1 MRSAPLTPA
10 AAGPRLLLL
19 AVLAGAP
26 VLGGCQSSDVLPF
39 NEAAEKE
46 KDKTATADFYESSAL
61 TYYDG
66 GRYEASAQMWEKVL
80 ALQPENQKAKWGLAK
95 SLQMVGTPASLRRA
109 ETILLPILN
118 NDWTHPELGDRSH
131 EVKGTLA
138 MVYQD
143 LADYYDRD
151 VRTLEAQRDAA
162 AGPGG
167 APSAESAAAVGAQL
181 QTQVAARNGLLTKAI
196 PLWEAGLAVR
206 DDNPYALAG
215 LGKAHLMLGHDDQG
229 VSYARRYIQVARS
242 SQVGWRRKMKE
253 WEETSGGNVT
263 EEQRMHFA
271 RKIQE
276 ARNNEL
282 KVHLLLASVHT
293 RREEYPLALEEYN
306 AVLEIDPATPAAL
319 VERAQVQAKLGRY
332 PEAVRDLE
340 TYLKLTDP
348 EKQRTARTKAGEL
361 LDRYRRMA
369 GMDPLIGRPAREG
382 AAPR

>member
-1 MRSAPLTPA
+1 MRRTPLVAPRRRRRAPLA
-10 AAGPRLLLL
+10 LL
-19 AVLAGAP
+19 AASVLSA
-26 VLGGCQSSDVLPF
+26 LGLCGCQGSDLLPF
-39 NEAAEKE
+39 NEAAEKQ
-46 KDKTATADFYESSAL
+46 KDKAATAEFYETSAL

-66 GRYEASAQMWEKVL
+66 GKYEASVQMWEKVL
-80 ALQPENQKAKWGLAK
+80 DQQPENQKAKWGLAK
-95 SLQMVGTPASLRRA
+95 SLQMIGTPSSLRRA
-109 ETILLPILN
+109 EAILTPILG

-151 VRTLEAQRDAA
+151 VRALEAQRDRD
-162 AGPGG
+162 
-167 APSAESAAAVGAQL
+167 PSAATAALTEQL
-181 QTQVAARNGLLTKAI
+181 QTQVAARNGLLAKSI

-215 LGKAHLMLGHDDQG
+215 LGKSHLMLGHDEQG
-229 VSYARRYIQVARS
+229 ISYARRYIQVARS
-242 SQVGWRRKMKE
+242 SQIGWRTKMKE
-253 WEETSGGNVT
+253 WEKQQGSGVT
-263 EEQRMHFA
+263 EDQRMHFA

-276 ARNNEL
+276 ARGNEL

-306 AVLEIDPATPAAL
+306 AVLEMDPALPAAL
-319 VERAQVQAKLGRY
+319 VERAQVLAKLARY
-332 PEAVRDLE
+332 PEAVKDLE

-348 EKQRTARTKAGEL
+348 EKQRSARTRAAEL

-369 GMDPLIGRPAREG
+369 GMDPLIGRPIVEAARPPG
-382 AAPR
+382 R